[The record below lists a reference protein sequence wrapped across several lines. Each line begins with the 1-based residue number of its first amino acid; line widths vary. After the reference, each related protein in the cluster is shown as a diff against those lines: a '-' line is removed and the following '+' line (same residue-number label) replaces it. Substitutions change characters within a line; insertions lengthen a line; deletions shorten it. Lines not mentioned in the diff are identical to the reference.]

1 MRNLDGDLRKYSLL
15 TAICIALLMII
26 CAETAAQPAGLM
38 PLPHQM
44 AWNSE
49 RHRLDNRFAISIT
62 GAPDTRLYAEAS
74 RFLQRLAERTGIF
87 FKTWNVTAADR
98 PKSPRLYIQADQQGK
113 VQHGMDESYTLEI
126 KSQDVHLRAA
136 SDIGAIR
143 GLETLLQLLASDA
156 SGYYLRGCRIADSP
170 RFPWRGLLIAQPYH
184 FMPMDV
190 LKRTLDAMALVKM
203 NVLHF
208 YISDDQGY
216 TIESKA
222 YPRLHQ
228 LAAGGPYLTQEQ
240 VRELVSY
247 AAQRGIRVVPEI
259 DLPGHCTAI
268 LTAYPH
274 LASVKRDYV
283 LQDHWGVFDPTMDP
297 TREEVYQ
304 FLDTLLTEVASLFPD
319 EYFHIGGDE
328 NTGRDWKRNDSIQRF
343 MQAYGL
349 RSTVALQNHFNRR
362 VQAMLATSGKK
373 TIGWDEV
380 LMQEIDD
387 STAKARFEAGD
398 FTALVLT
405 DVPKDMVIQ
414 SWRGMEALLSSAKN
428 GYRSILSKGYYID
441 LMQSTA
447 YHYLNDPIPFR
458 NNVIIPDSEANFNR
472 FESEILRKVK
482 AGEKLLGPA
491 EETLILGGEATMW
504 TEHVT
509 PETFDAR
516 VWPRTAAIAERLWS
530 PAEVRDVADMYRR
543 LDLLS
548 IQLEAVGS
556 THLKNAGMMLR
567 RLSGTSNIGSLQ
579 ELVGYLEPLKGYR
592 RNAADNFTK
601 YAPYTQLV
609 DVAVADPGTLR
620 NFNAQLDSLLA
631 APTPARKAA
640 MRSTLQRWQ
649 ILGTDVTRMAASN
662 PSLTTAQ
669 GHASALASLA
679 SFLLTH
685 TGWMDPGKRLSLPE
699 QTAFQKLLQE
709 AERPKGYCTLGV
721 AESLS
726 RHLPAGHR

>member
-1 MRNLDGDLRKYSLL
+1 MPDMTPRHHHFPHFARL
-15 TAICIALLMII
+15 TLCRLALLLLPLG
-26 CAETAAQPAGLM
+26 ASAQRPDLM
-38 PLPHQM
+38 PLPERM
-44 AWNSE
+44 TWNGE
-49 RHRLDNRFAISIT
+49 QHRLDNRFAIAIA
-62 GAPDTRLYAEAS
+62 GDPDPRLYAEAS
-74 RFLQRLAERTGIF
+74 RFMQRLAERTGIF
-87 FKTWNVTAADR
+87 FKTWNVTPADR
-98 PKSPRLYIQADQQGK
+98 PRQPTLQIRAGSKGV
-113 VQHGMDESYTLEI
+113 VQHGMDESYTL
-126 KSQDVHLRAA
+126 DVRNGQVSLQAA
-136 SDIGAIR
+136 TDIGAIR
-143 GLETLLQLLASDA
+143 GLETILQLIASDDK
-156 SGYYLRGCRIADSP
+156 GHYLRGCRIDDRP
-170 RFPWRGLLIAQPYH
+170 RFPWRGLLVSQPYH

-190 LKRTLDAMALVKM
+190 VKRTLDAMALVKM

-222 YPRLHQ
+222 YPRLHNM
-228 LAAGGPYLTQEQ
+228 ASGGPYFTHDQ
-240 VRELVSY
+240 VREIVAY
-247 AAQRGIRVVPEI
+247 AAQRGIRVVPEV

-268 LTAYPH
+268 LTAYPQ
-274 LASVKRDYV
+274 LASVRRNYV

-297 TREEVYQ
+297 TREEVYR
-304 FLDTLLTEVASLFPD
+304 FLDTLLAEVASLFPD

-343 MQAYGL
+343 MQARGL

-362 VQAMLATSGKK
+362 VQAILARSGKK

-398 FTALVLT
+398 FASLILT

-428 GYRSILSKGYYID
+428 GYRSLLSKGYYID

-458 NNVIIPDSEANFNR
+458 NDVIIPDSEANFNR

-491 EETLILGGEATMW
+491 EEALILGGEATMW

-530 PAEVRDVADMYRR
+530 PADIRDVADMYRR
-543 LDLLS
+543 LDIAS
-548 IQLEAVGS
+548 IHLEAVGS
-556 THLKNAGMMLR
+556 THARNPGMMLR
-567 RLSGTSNIGSLQ
+567 RLAATSDITALE
-579 ELVGYLEPLKGYR
+579 ELLGYLEPLKGYL

-601 YAPYTQLV
+601 YAPYTQLI
-609 DVAVADPGTLR
+609 DAAVADPRPLR
-620 NFNAQLDSLLA
+620 QFTGAVDSLIA
-631 APTPARKAA
+631 APTPARATA
-640 MRSTLQRWQ
+640 MRKTLRRWQ
-649 ILGTDVTRMAASN
+649 VLQAEVDRLAAGN
-662 PSLTTAQ
+662 PSLAPAKA
-669 GHASALASLA
+669 HATALAGIATYLLA
-679 SFLLTH
+679 H
-685 TGWMDPGKRLSLPE
+685 PGWMQPGKGLSP
-699 QTAFQKLLQE
+699 
-709 AERPKGYCTLGV
+709 AERKALGDRLAEARKPRGYCTLGV
-721 AESLS
+721 AESL
-726 RHLPAGHR
+726 RRLAD

>member
-1 MRNLDGDLRKYSLL
+1 
-15 TAICIALLMII
+15 
-26 CAETAAQPAGLM
+26 
-38 PLPHQM
+38 
-44 AWNSE
+44 
-49 RHRLDNRFAISIT
+49 
-62 GAPDTRLYAEAS
+62 
-74 RFLQRLAERTGIF
+74 
-87 FKTWNVTAADR
+87 
-98 PKSPRLYIQADQQGK
+98 
-113 VQHGMDESYTLEI
+113 
-126 KSQDVHLRAA
+126 
-136 SDIGAIR
+136 
-143 GLETLLQLLASDA
+143 
-156 SGYYLRGCRIADSP
+156 
-170 RFPWRGLLIAQPYH
+170 
-184 FMPMDV
+184 
-190 LKRTLDAMALVKM
+190 
-203 NVLHF
+203 
-208 YISDDQGY
+208 
-216 TIESKA
+216 
-222 YPRLHQ
+222 
-228 LAAGGPYLTQEQ
+228 
-240 VRELVSY
+240 
-247 AAQRGIRVVPEI
+247 
-259 DLPGHCTAI
+259 
-268 LTAYPH
+268 
-274 LASVKRDYV
+274 
-283 LQDHWGVFDPTMDP
+283 
-297 TREEVYQ
+297 
-304 FLDTLLTEVASLFPD
+304 
-319 EYFHIGGDE
+319 
-328 NTGRDWKRNDSIQRF
+328 
-343 MQAYGL
+343 
-349 RSTVALQNHFNRR
+349 
-362 VQAMLATSGKK
+362 
-373 TIGWDEV
+373 
-380 LMQEIDD
+380 
-387 STAKARFEAGD
+387 
-398 FTALVLT
+398 
-405 DVPKDMVIQ
+405 
-414 SWRGMEALLSSAKN
+414 
-428 GYRSILSKGYYID
+428 
-441 LMQSTA
+441 
-447 YHYLNDPIPFR
+447 
-458 NNVIIPDSEANFNR
+458 
-472 FESEILRKVK
+472 
-482 AGEKLLGPA
+482 
-491 EETLILGGEATMW
+491 MW

-649 ILGTDVTRMAASN
+649 ILGADVTRMAASN

-685 TGWMDPGKRLSLPE
+685 TGWMDAGKRLSLPE